1 MVADEA
7 HRLKNSKTKVFDK
20 MTSLECKHRVALTG
34 TPLQNNFEELWSVPA
49 LFYLCAAAFLSSVAR
64 CIAYWTCPDVLGSK
78 AQFKSQF
85 GQAIQKGIKR
95 SANPAEIAMGNRAQ
109 QSLRDSLKDF
119 MLRREKSLIADQMP
133 RKEDVI
139 LTCPMT
145 ALQEKLYRNVLDS
158 EDGQRLLNIK
168 KPCPCGSR
176 NPLGEC
182 CGRVNSKGQSVPQ
195 VMFKIFSAL
204 VKIANHV
211 DLIKVDPIAPGRD
224 KMAWQEDLEM
234 ARVAFGSDDMQ
245 KLVDDN
251 RFLRKS
257 DDSCSAK
264 MKVLA
269 SLLRVWL
276 KKNNKIL
283 VFSGSTKL
291 LDIVEQMLI
300 RIGTEYSRLDGST
313 PIKLRSSICK
323 EFNTGNVIPGLL
335 CNVFVS
341 QSQWSTRLMC
351 ACLSGQA
358 RDDAFHEGWRS
369 GAEPNRRLHRGYYY
383 YYYYLLFI
391 RRKHSG
397 GY

>member
-1 MVADEA
+1 
-7 HRLKNSKTKVFDK
+7 
-20 MTSLECKHRVALTG
+20 
-34 TPLQNNFEELWSVPA
+34 
-49 LFYLCAAAFLSSVAR
+49 
-64 CIAYWTCPDVLGSK
+64 VLGSK
-78 AQFKSQF
+78 AQFNSQF
-85 GQAIQKGIKR
+85 GKAIQKGIKR
-95 SANPAEIAMGNRAQ
+95 SANPAEIALGNRAQ

-133 RKEDVI
+133 KKEDVI

-168 KPCPCGSR
+168 KPCQCGSR
-176 NPLGEC
+176 NPHGEC
-182 CGRVNSKGQSVPQ
+182 CGRVNSKGQSVSQ

-300 RIGTEYSRLDGST
+300 RIGTEYSRLDGGT

-323 EFNTGNVIPGLL
+323 EFNSGNVIPGLF
-335 CNVFVS
+335 CDVCVS
-341 QSQWSTRLMC
+341 QAQPS
-351 ACLSGQA
+351 ACIMLACVTGQA
-358 RDDAFHEGWRS
+358 RDDAVDKGWRP
-369 GAEPNRRLHRGYYY
+369 GAESNRRLHPGGCYCYYY
-383 YYYYLLFI
+383 CYYLLFN
-391 RRKHSG
+391 RRKHRG
-397 GY
+397 GHRSKLESQVFLSS